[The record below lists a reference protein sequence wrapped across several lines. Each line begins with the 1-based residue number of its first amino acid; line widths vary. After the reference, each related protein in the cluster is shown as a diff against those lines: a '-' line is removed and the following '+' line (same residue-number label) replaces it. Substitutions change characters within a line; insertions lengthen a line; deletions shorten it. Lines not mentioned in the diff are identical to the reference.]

1 MSLVINTNLA
11 SLNARGALD
20 TVSNRLEKNFSH
32 LSTGLRITTAA
43 DDAAGLAI
51 SERMRAQIRSLS
63 QAQRNANDGISMVQ
77 VGEGAMNEMDNI
89 LIRMRELAIESNNGT
104 VSASD
109 KDTLNQEF
117 GSLIAEIDRI
127 AKSTQFNGV
136 NLLDGTTTNVV
147 FQVGANNVTNV
158 DTLSVGLVS
167 VLASDLGIS
176 ALDISSAG
184 SASTAITGIDAAIDV
199 VVGARGD
206 LGALQNR
213 LQSTITN
220 LGVSVENLTAA
231 ESRIRDVDVASETAE
246 LTRNSILQQASI
258 SVLAQA
264 NVQPQNALKLLQNL
278 G

>member
-1 MSLVINTNLA
+1 MAVMNK
-11 SLNARGALD
+11 
-20 TVSNRLEKNFSH
+20 TV
-32 LSTGLRITTAA
+32 T
-43 DDAAGLAI
+43 
-51 SERMRAQIRSLS
+51 QIRSLS

-109 KDTLNQEF
+109 KDTLNDEF
-117 GSLIAEIDRI
+117 TSLIAEIDRI
-127 AKSTQFNGV
+127 AQATQFNGV
-136 NLLDGTTTNVV
+136 NLLNGSTANVV

-184 SASTAITGIDAAIDV
+184 SATTAIAGIDAAINV
-199 VVGARGD
+199 VVASRGD

-231 ESRIRDVDVASETAE
+231 ESRIRDVDVAAETAE

>member
-11 SLNARGALD
+11 SLSARGSLD
-20 TVSNRLEKNFSH
+20 AVTTRLEKNFAH

-77 VGEGAMNEMDNI
+77 VGEGAMNEMDSI
-89 LIRMRELAIESNNGT
+89 LIRMRELAIEANNGT

-109 KDTLNQEF
+109 RDTLNQEF
-117 GSLIAEIDRI
+117 TSLIAEIDRI
-127 AKSTQFNGV
+127 ARSTQFNGV
-136 NLLDGTTTNVV
+136 NMLDGSTVNVV

-167 VLASDLGIS
+167 VLASDLGIT
-176 ALDISSAG
+176 ALDIGSAG
-184 SASTAITGIDAAIDV
+184 SPTTAITGIDAAIDV
-199 VVGARGD
+199 VVAARGD

-231 ESRIRDVDVASETAE
+231 ESRIRDVDVASESAE

-258 SVLAQA
+258 AVLAQA
-264 NVQPQNALKLLQNL
+264 NVQPQNTLQLLQNL

>member
-11 SLNARGALD
+11 SLSARGSLD
-20 TVSNRLEKNFSH
+20 AVTTRLEKNFAH

-77 VGEGAMNEMDNI
+77 VGEGVMNEMDSI
-89 LIRMRELAIESNNGT
+89 LIRMRELAIEANNGT

-109 KDTLNQEF
+109 RDTLNQEF
-117 GSLIAEIDRI
+117 TSLIAEIDRI
-127 AKSTQFNGV
+127 ARSTQFNGV
-136 NLLDGTTTNVV
+136 NMLDGSTVNVV

-167 VLASDLGIS
+167 VLASDLGIT
-176 ALDISSAG
+176 ALDIGSAG
-184 SASTAITGIDAAIDV
+184 SPTTAITGIDAAIDV
-199 VVGARGD
+199 VVAARGD

-231 ESRIRDVDVASETAE
+231 ESRIRDVDVASESAE

-258 SVLAQA
+258 AVLAQA
-264 NVQPQNALKLLQNL
+264 NVQPQNALQLLQNL

>member
-11 SLNARGALD
+11 SLNARGSLD
-20 TVSNRLEKNFSH
+20 TVSNRLEKNFAH

-109 KDTLNQEF
+109 KDTLNDEF
-117 GSLIAEIDRI
+117 TSLIAEIDRI
-127 AKSTQFNGV
+127 AQATQFNGV
-136 NLLDGTTTNVV
+136 NLLNGSTANVV

-184 SASTAITGIDAAIDV
+184 SATTAIAGIDAAINV
-199 VVGARGD
+199 VVASRGD

-231 ESRIRDVDVASETAE
+231 ESRIRDVDVATETAE

>member
-11 SLNARGALD
+11 SLNARGSLD
-20 TVSNRLEKNFSH
+20 AVTTRLEKNFAH

-77 VGEGAMNEMDNI
+77 VGEGAMNEMDSI
-89 LIRMRELAIESNNGT
+89 LIRMRELAIEANNGT

-109 KDTLNQEF
+109 RDTLNQEF
-117 GSLIAEIDRI
+117 TSLIAEIDRI
-127 AKSTQFNGV
+127 ARSTQFNGV
-136 NLLDGTTTNVV
+136 NMLDGSTVNVV

-167 VLASDLGIS
+167 VLASDLGIT
-176 ALDISSAG
+176 ALDIGSAG
-184 SASTAITGIDAAIDV
+184 SPTTAITGIDAAIDV
-199 VVGARGD
+199 VVAARGD

-231 ESRIRDVDVASETAE
+231 ESRIRDVDVASESAE

-258 SVLAQA
+258 AVLAQA
-264 NVQPQNALKLLQNL
+264 NVQPQNALQLLQNL

>member
-11 SLNARGALD
+11 SLNARGSLD
-20 TVSNRLEKNFSH
+20 TVSNRLEKNFAH

-109 KDTLNQEF
+109 KDTLNDEF
-117 GSLIAEIDRI
+117 TSLIAEIDRI
-127 AKSTQFNGV
+127 AQATQFNGV
-136 NLLDGTTTNVV
+136 NLLNGSTASVV

-184 SASTAITGIDAAIDV
+184 SATTAIAGIDAAINV
-199 VVGARGD
+199 VVASRGD

-231 ESRIRDVDVASETAE
+231 ESRIRDVDVAAETAE

>member
-11 SLNARGALD
+11 SLNARGSLD
-20 TVSNRLEKNFSH
+20 TVSNRLEKNFAH

-51 SERMRAQIRSLS
+51 SERMRAQVASLS

-77 VGEGAMNEMDNI
+77 VGEGAMNEIDNI
-89 LIRMRELAIESNNGT
+89 LIRMRELSIEANNGT

-109 KDTLNQEF
+109 RDTLNQEF
-117 GSLIAEIDRI
+117 SSLISEVDRI

-136 NLLDGTTTNVV
+136 NLLDGSTANVV
-147 FQVGANNVTNV
+147 FQVGANTVAGI
-158 DTLSVGLVS
+158 DTLSIGLQS
-167 VLASDLGIS
+167 VQASDLGITT
-176 ALDISSAG
+176 LDISSAG
-184 SASTAITGIDAAIDV
+184 SPTGAINAIDGAINIV
-199 VVGARGD
+199 VAARGD
-206 LGALQNR
+206 LGAVQNR

-220 LGVSVENLTAA
+220 LGVSVENITAA
-231 ESRIRDVDVASETAE
+231 ESRIRDVDVASETAA
-246 LTRNSILQQASI
+246 LTKNQILQQAAV

-264 NVQPQNALKLLQNL
+264 NLQPQIALKLLQNL

>member
-11 SLNARGALD
+11 SLNARGSLD
-20 TVSNRLEKNFSH
+20 MVSNRLEKNFAH

-109 KDTLNQEF
+109 KDTLNGEF
-117 GSLIAEIDRI
+117 TSLIAEIDRI
-127 AKSTQFNGV
+127 AQATQFNGV
-136 NLLDGTTTNVV
+136 NLLNGSTANVV

-176 ALDISSAG
+176 TLDISSAG
-184 SASTAITGIDAAIDV
+184 SATTAIAGIDAAINV
-199 VVGARGD
+199 VVASRGD

>member
-11 SLNARGALD
+11 SLNARGSLD
-20 TVSNRLEKNFSH
+20 TVSNRLEKNFAH

-109 KDTLNQEF
+109 KDTLNDEF
-117 GSLIAEIDRI
+117 TSLIAEIDRI
-127 AKSTQFNGV
+127 AQATQFNGV
-136 NLLDGTTTNVV
+136 NLLNGSTANVV

-184 SASTAITGIDAAIDV
+184 SATTAISGIDAAINV
-199 VVGARGD
+199 VVASRGD

-231 ESRIRDVDVASETAE
+231 ESRIRDVDVAAETAE

>member
-11 SLNARGALD
+11 SLNARGSLD
-20 TVSNRLEKNFSH
+20 TVSNRLEKNFAH

-109 KDTLNQEF
+109 KDTLNDEF
-117 GSLIAEIDRI
+117 TSLIAEIDRI
-127 AKSTQFNGV
+127 AQATQFNGV
-136 NLLDGTTTNVV
+136 NLLNGSTANVV

-176 ALDISSAG
+176 TLDISSAG
-184 SASTAITGIDAAIDV
+184 SATTAIAGIDAAINV
-199 VVGARGD
+199 VVASRGD

>member
-11 SLNARGALD
+11 SLNARGSLD
-20 TVSNRLEKNFSH
+20 TVSNRLEKNFAH

-109 KDTLNQEF
+109 KDTLNDEF
-117 GSLIAEIDRI
+117 TSLIAEIDRI
-127 AKSTQFNGV
+127 AQATQFNGV
-136 NLLDGTTTNVV
+136 NLLNGSTASVV

-184 SASTAITGIDAAIDV
+184 SATTAIAGIDAAINV
-199 VVGARGD
+199 VVASRGD

-231 ESRIRDVDVASETAE
+231 ESRIRDVDVATETAE

>member
-11 SLNARGALD
+11 SLNARGSLD
-20 TVSNRLEKNFSH
+20 TVSNRLEKNFAH

-109 KDTLNQEF
+109 KDTLNDEF
-117 GSLIAEIDRI
+117 TSLIAEIDRI
-127 AKSTQFNGV
+127 AQATQFNGV
-136 NLLDGTTTNVV
+136 NLLNGSTANVV

-184 SASTAITGIDAAIDV
+184 SATTAIAGIDAAINV
-199 VVGARGD
+199 VVASRGD

-231 ESRIRDVDVASETAE
+231 ESRIRDVDVAAETAE

>member
-11 SLNARGALD
+11 SLSARGSLD
-20 TVSNRLEKNFSH
+20 AVTTRLEKNFAH

-77 VGEGAMNEMDNI
+77 VGEGAMNEMDSI
-89 LIRMRELAIESNNGT
+89 LIRMRELAIEANNGT

-109 KDTLNQEF
+109 RDTLNQEF
-117 GSLIAEIDRI
+117 TSLIAEIDRI
-127 AKSTQFNGV
+127 ARSTQFNGV
-136 NLLDGTTTNVV
+136 NMLDGSTVNVV

-167 VLASDLGIS
+167 VLASDFGIT
-176 ALDISSAG
+176 ALDIGSAG
-184 SASTAITGIDAAIDV
+184 SPTTAITGIDAAIDV
-199 VVGARGD
+199 VVAARGD

-231 ESRIRDVDVASETAE
+231 ESRIRDVDVASESAE

-258 SVLAQA
+258 AVLAQA
-264 NVQPQNALKLLQNL
+264 NVQPQNALQLLQNL

>member
-1 MSLVINTNLA
+1 MGISLRTNVAALEANTSLSNTNERL
-11 SLNARGALD
+11 GANM
-20 TVSNRLEKNFSH
+20 TRLS
-32 LSTGLRITTAA
+32 SGLRINRAG

-51 SERMRAQIRSLS
+51 SERFKANLSSLE
-63 QAQRNANDGISMVQ
+63 QAKRNANDGISMVQ

-109 KDTLNQEF
+109 KDTLNDEF
-117 GSLIAEIDRI
+117 TSLIAEIDRI
-127 AKSTQFNGV
+127 AQATQFNGV
-136 NLLDGTTTNVV
+136 NLLNGTTANVV

-184 SASTAITGIDAAIDV
+184 SATTAIAGIDAAIDV
-199 VVGARGD
+199 VVASRGD

-231 ESRIRDVDVASETAE
+231 ESRIRDVDVAAETAE

>member
-11 SLNARGALD
+11 SLSARGSLD
-20 TVSNRLEKNFSH
+20 AVTTRLEKNFAH

-77 VGEGAMNEMDNI
+77 VGEGAMNEMDSI
-89 LIRMRELAIESNNGT
+89 LIRMRELAIEANNGT

-109 KDTLNQEF
+109 RDTLNQEF
-117 GSLIAEIDRI
+117 TSLIAEIDRI
-127 AKSTQFNGV
+127 ARSTQFNGV
-136 NLLDGTTTNVV
+136 NMLDGSTVNVV

-167 VLASDLGIS
+167 VLASDLGIT
-176 ALDISSAG
+176 ALDIGSAG
-184 SASTAITGIDAAIDV
+184 SPTTAITGIDAAIDV
-199 VVGARGD
+199 VVAARGD

-231 ESRIRDVDVASETAE
+231 ESRIRDVDVATESAE

-258 SVLAQA
+258 AVLAQA
-264 NVQPQNALKLLQNL
+264 NVQPQNALQLLQNL

>member
-11 SLNARGALD
+11 SLSARGSLD
-20 TVSNRLEKNFSH
+20 AVTTRLEKNFAH

-77 VGEGAMNEMDNI
+77 VGEGAMNEMDTI
-89 LIRMRELAIESNNGT
+89 LIRMRELAIEANNGT
-104 VSASD
+104 VSATD
-109 KDTLNQEF
+109 RDTLNQEF
-117 GSLIAEIDRI
+117 TSLIAEIDRI
-127 AKSTQFNGV
+127 ARSTQFNGV
-136 NLLDGTTTNVV
+136 NMLDGSTVNVV

-167 VLASDLGIS
+167 VLASDLGIT
-176 ALDISSAG
+176 ALDIGSAG
-184 SASTAITGIDAAIDV
+184 SPTTAITGIDAAIDV
-199 VVGARGD
+199 VVAARGD

-231 ESRIRDVDVASETAE
+231 ESRIRDVDVASESAE

-258 SVLAQA
+258 AVLAQA
-264 NVQPQNALKLLQNL
+264 NVQPQNALQLLQNL

>member
-11 SLNARGALD
+11 SLSARGSLD
-20 TVSNRLEKNFSH
+20 AVTTRLEKNFAH

-77 VGEGAMNEMDNI
+77 VGEGAMNEMDSI
-89 LIRMRELAIESNNGT
+89 LIRMRELAIEANNGT

-109 KDTLNQEF
+109 RDTLNQEF
-117 GSLIAEIDRI
+117 TSLIAEIDRI
-127 AKSTQFNGV
+127 ARSTQFNGM
-136 NLLDGTTTNVV
+136 NMLDGSTVNVV

-167 VLASDLGIS
+167 VLASDLGIT
-176 ALDISSAG
+176 ALDIGSAG
-184 SASTAITGIDAAIDV
+184 SPTTAITGIDAAIDV
-199 VVGARGD
+199 VVAARGD

-231 ESRIRDVDVASETAE
+231 ESRIRDVDVASESAE

-258 SVLAQA
+258 AVLAQA
-264 NVQPQNALKLLQNL
+264 NVQPQNALQLLQNL

>member
-11 SLNARGALD
+11 SLNARGSLD
-20 TVSNRLEKNFSH
+20 TVSNRLEKNFAH

-109 KDTLNQEF
+109 KDTLNDEF
-117 GSLIAEIDRI
+117 TSLIAEIDRI
-127 AKSTQFNGV
+127 AQATQFNGV
-136 NLLDGTTTNVV
+136 NLLNGSTANVV

-184 SASTAITGIDAAIDV
+184 SATTAISGIDAAINV
-199 VVGARGD
+199 VVASRGD
-206 LGALQNR
+206 LGALQNL
-213 LQSTITN
+213 LQSTITT
-220 LGVSVENLTAA
+220 LGVSVETLTAA
-231 ESRIRDVDVASETAE
+231 ESRIRDVDVAAETAE

>member
-11 SLNARGALD
+11 SLNARGSLD
-20 TVSNRLEKNFSH
+20 TVTTRLEKNFAH

-77 VGEGAMNEMDNI
+77 VGEGAMNEMDSI
-89 LIRMRELAIESNNGT
+89 LIRMRELAIEANNGT
-104 VSASD
+104 VSATD
-109 KDTLNQEF
+109 RDTLNQEF
-117 GSLIAEIDRI
+117 TSLIAEIDRI
-127 AKSTQFNGV
+127 AQSTQFNGV
-136 NLLDGTTTNVV
+136 NMLDGSTVNVV

-167 VLASDLGIS
+167 VLASDLGIT

-184 SASTAITGIDAAIDV
+184 SPTTAITGIDAAIDV
-199 VVGARGD
+199 VVAARGD

-231 ESRIRDVDVASETAE
+231 ESRIRDVDVASESAE

-258 SVLAQA
+258 AVLAQA
-264 NVQPQNALKLLQNL
+264 NVQPQNALQLLQNL

>member
-11 SLNARGALD
+11 SLNARGSLD
-20 TVSNRLEKNFSH
+20 TVSNRLEKNFAH

-109 KDTLNQEF
+109 KDTLNDEF
-117 GSLIAEIDRI
+117 TSLIAEIDRI
-127 AKSTQFNGV
+127 AQATQFNGV
-136 NLLDGTTTNVV
+136 NLLNGTTANVV

-184 SASTAITGIDAAIDV
+184 SATTAIAGIDAAIDV
-199 VVGARGD
+199 VVASRGD

-231 ESRIRDVDVASETAE
+231 ESRIRDVDVAAETAE

>member
-11 SLNARGALD
+11 SLNARGSLD
-20 TVSNRLEKNFSH
+20 TVSNRLEKNFAH

-77 VGEGAMNEMDNI
+77 VGEGAMNELDSI
-89 LIRMRELAIESNNGT
+89 LIRMRELAIEANNGT

-109 KDTLNQEF
+109 RDTLNQEF
-117 GSLIAEIDRI
+117 TSLIAEIDRI
-127 AKSTQFNGV
+127 AQSTQFNGV
-136 NLLDGTTTNVV
+136 NMLDGSTVNVV

-167 VLASDLGIS
+167 VLASDLGIT

-184 SASTAITGIDAAIDV
+184 SPTTAITGIDAAIDV
-199 VVGARGD
+199 VVAARGD

-231 ESRIRDVDVASETAE
+231 ESRIRDVDVATESAE

-258 SVLAQA
+258 AVLAQA
-264 NVQPQNALKLLQNL
+264 NVQPQNALQLLQNL